1 MVVAEIRAK
10 QESVGVAAIGG
21 PFELVDQNNKP
32 FTDKDLHGKHSLLY
46 FGFTNCPDIC
56 PDELVKLAAAIDDV
70 GKTLHSLLQFRMTS
84 SSLASPTIIYIPL
97 DFRASRN
104 GRKSHLFLMQR
115 GQLPQQQ
122 DSSCS

>member
-70 GKTLHSLLQFRMTS
+70 GKTLHSLLQFHMTS
-84 SSLASPTIIYIPL
+84 SSLASPTII
-97 DFRASRN
+97 
-104 GRKSHLFLMQR
+104 
-115 GQLPQQQ
+115 
-122 DSSCS
+122 